1 MTYATLNQLK
11 SALRIGTADTMDDT
25 NLTLALN
32 AAEEAIN
39 AWCGRTFGS
48 AGTVDTAR
56 TYAAGKP
63 DEVEIDDLTS
73 ITTVEWS
80 KDGSTWTAT
89 TSYQPEPLNR
99 FTDGMSWPITRIRAT
114 SNFAFPVMNGIQ
126 TVRVTGVFQFG
137 AVPSSVVQAE
147 ILQASRVFARLSSPL
162 GVAGFAE
169 GIGAVQ
175 VRGGLDVD
183 VQQLLMPYR
192 RYRAA
197 L

>member
-1 MTYATLNQLK
+1 LTQLK
-11 SALRIGTADTMDDT
+11 SALRLSDSIDDT

-48 AGTVDTAR
+48 AGTVDSTR

-63 DEVEIDDLTS
+63 DDVEVDDLTS
-73 ITTVEWS
+73 ITTVEYS
-80 KDGSTWTAT
+80 RDGSTWNAT
-89 TSYQPEPLNR
+89 TDYQTEPLNR
-99 FTDGMSWPITRIRAT
+99 FTDGMSWPITRLRTI
-114 SNFAFPVMNGIQ
+114 NAFSWPVMNGIQ

-137 AVPSSVVQAE
+137 SVPSSVTQAE
-147 ILQASRVFARLSSPL
+147 VLQASRVFARLSSPL

-169 GIGAVQ
+169 GIGGMY

>member
-1 MTYATLNQLK
+1 MTYATLTQLK
-11 SALRIGTADTMDDT
+11 SALRLTDSIDDT

-32 AAEEAIN
+32 SAEEAIN

-48 AGTVDTAR
+48 AGTAVTTR
-56 TYAAGKP
+56 YYAAGKA
-63 DEVEIDDLTS
+63 DDVEVDDLTS

-80 KDGSTWTAT
+80 RDGSTWTAT
-89 TSYQPEPLNR
+89 TDYQAEPLNR
-99 FTDGMSWPITRIRAT
+99 YTDGMTWPITRLRTINA
-114 SNFAFPVMNGIQ
+114 FAWPVMNGVQ
-126 TVRVTGVFQFG
+126 TVRVTGIYQFG
-137 AVPSSVVQAE
+137 SVPSSVTQAAV
-147 ILQASRVFARLSSPL
+147 LQASRVFARLSSPL
-162 GVAGFAE
+162 GVAGFAD
-169 GIGAVQ
+169 GIGGMY

>member
-1 MTYATLNQLK
+1 MPYATLTQLK
-11 SALRIGTADTMDDT
+11 SALRLTDSIDDT

-32 AAEEAIN
+32 SAEEAIN

-48 AGTVDTAR
+48 AGTAVTSR
-56 TYAAGKP
+56 YYAAGKP
-63 DEVEIDDLTS
+63 DDVEIDDLTS

-80 KDGSTWTAT
+80 RDGSTWTVT
-89 TSYQPEPLNR
+89 TDYQAEPLNR
-99 FTDGMSWPITRIRAT
+99 YTDGMTWPITRLRAIN
-114 SNFAFPVMNGIQ
+114 SFSWPVFNGVQ
-126 TVRVTGVFQFG
+126 TVRVTGVYQFG
-137 AVPSSVVQAE
+137 SIPSSVTQAT

-169 GIGAVQ
+169 GIGGMY

>member
-1 MTYATLNQLK
+1 MAYATLTQLK
-11 SALRIGTADTMDDT
+11 SALRLTDSIDDT

-32 AAEEAIN
+32 SAEEAIN

-48 AGTVDTAR
+48 AGTATTTR
-56 TYAAGKP
+56 YYAAGKP
-63 DEVEIDDLTS
+63 DDVEVDDLTS

-80 KDGSTWTAT
+80 RDGSTWTVT
-89 TSYQPEPLNR
+89 TDYQAEPLNR
-99 FTDGMSWPITRIRAT
+99 FTDGMTWPITRLRTINA
-114 SNFAFPVMNGIQ
+114 FAWPVMNGVQ
-126 TVRVTGVFQFG
+126 TVRVTGVYQFG
-137 AVPSSVVQAE
+137 SIPSSVTQAT

-169 GIGAVQ
+169 GIGGMY

>member
-1 MTYATLNQLK
+1 MPYATLTQLK
-11 SALRIGTADTMDDT
+11 SALRLTDSIDDT

-32 AAEEAIN
+32 SAEEAIN

-48 AGTVDTAR
+48 AGTAVTSR
-56 TYAAGKP
+56 YYAAGKP
-63 DEVEIDDLTS
+63 DDVEIDDLTS

-80 KDGSTWTAT
+80 RDGSTWTAT
-89 TSYQPEPLNR
+89 TDYQAEPLNR
-99 FTDGMSWPITRIRAT
+99 YTDGMTWPITRLRTINA
-114 SNFAFPVMNGIQ
+114 FAWPVMNGIQ
-126 TVRVTGVFQFG
+126 TVRVTGVYQFG
-137 AVPSSVVQAE
+137 SIPSSVTQATV
-147 ILQASRVFARLSSPL
+147 LQASRVFARLSSPL

-169 GIGAVQ
+169 GIGGMY

>member
-1 MTYATLNQLK
+1 MAYATLTQLK
-11 SALRIGTADTMDDT
+11 SALRLTDSIDDT

-32 AAEEAIN
+32 SAEEAIN

-48 AGTVDTAR
+48 AGTVDSTR
-56 TYAAGKP
+56 YYAAGKA
-63 DEVEIDDLTS
+63 DDVEVDDLTS

-80 KDGSTWTAT
+80 RDGSTWTAT
-89 TSYQPEPLNR
+89 TDYQAEPLNR
-99 FTDGMSWPITRIRAT
+99 YTDGMTWPITRLRTINA
-114 SNFAFPVMNGIQ
+114 FAWPVMNGVQ
-126 TVRVTGVFQFG
+126 TVRVTGVYQFG
-137 AVPSSVVQAE
+137 SIPSSVTQAAV
-147 ILQASRVFARLSSPL
+147 LQASRVFARLSSPL
-162 GVAGFAE
+162 GVAGFAD
-169 GIGAVQ
+169 GIGGMY

>member
-11 SALRIGTADTMDDT
+11 SALRIGTADTLDDT

-39 AWCGRTFGS
+39 AYCGRTFGS
-48 AGTVDTAR
+48 AGTAVTTR
-56 TYAAGKP
+56 YYAAGKA
-63 DEVEIDDLTS
+63 DDLEIDDLTS

-80 KDGSTWTAT
+80 RDGATWTAT
-89 TSYQPEPLNR
+89 TDYQAEPLNR
-99 FTDGMSWPITRIRAT
+99 YTDGMTWPITRLRAIN
-114 SNFAFPVMNGIQ
+114 NFGWPVFNGIQ
-126 TVRVTGVFQFG
+126 TVRVTGIFQFG
-137 AVPSSVVQAE
+137 SVPFSVTQAE

-169 GIGAVQ
+169 GIGAMQ

-183 VQQLLMPYR
+183 VRQLLEPYR

>member
-1 MTYATLNQLK
+1 MTYATLTQLK
-11 SALRIGTADTMDDT
+11 SALRLTDSIDDT

-32 AAEEAIN
+32 SAEEAIN

-48 AGTVDTAR
+48 AGTAVTTR
-56 TYAAGKP
+56 YYAAGKA
-63 DEVEIDDLTS
+63 DDVEVDDLTS

-80 KDGSTWTAT
+80 RDGSTWTAT
-89 TSYQPEPLNR
+89 TDYQAEPLNR
-99 FTDGMSWPITRIRAT
+99 YTDGMTWPITRLRTINA
-114 SNFAFPVMNGIQ
+114 FAWPVMNGIQ
-126 TVRVTGVFQFG
+126 TVRVTGVYQFG
-137 AVPSSVVQAE
+137 SIPSSVTQATV
-147 ILQASRVFARLSSPL
+147 LQASRVFARLSSPL
-162 GVAGFAE
+162 GVAGFAD
-169 GIGAVQ
+169 GIGGMY

>member
-1 MTYATLNQLK
+1 MTYATLTQLK
-11 SALRIGTADTMDDT
+11 SALRLTDSIDDT

-32 AAEEAIN
+32 SAEEAIN

-48 AGTVDTAR
+48 AGTAVTTR
-56 TYAAGKP
+56 YYAAGKA
-63 DEVEIDDLTS
+63 DDVEVDDLTS

-80 KDGSTWTAT
+80 RDGSTWTAT
-89 TSYQPEPLNR
+89 TDYQAEPLNR
-99 FTDGMSWPITRIRAT
+99 FTDGMTWPITRLRTINA
-114 SNFAFPVMNGIQ
+114 FAWPVMNGVQ
-126 TVRVTGVFQFG
+126 TVRVTGIYQFG
-137 AVPSSVVQAE
+137 SIPSSVTQAAV
-147 ILQASRVFARLSSPL
+147 LQASRVFARLSSPL
-162 GVAGFAE
+162 GISGFSE
-169 GIGAVQ
+169 GIGAMY

>member
-1 MTYATLNQLK
+1 MPYATLTQLK
-11 SALRIGTADTMDDT
+11 SALRLTDSIDDT

-32 AAEEAIN
+32 SAEEAIN

-48 AGTVDTAR
+48 AGTAVTSR
-56 TYAAGKP
+56 YYAAGKP
-63 DEVEIDDLTS
+63 DDVEVDDLTS

-80 KDGSTWTAT
+80 RDGSTWTVT
-89 TSYQPEPLNR
+89 TDYQAEPLNR
-99 FTDGMSWPITRIRAT
+99 YTDGMTWPITRLRAIN
-114 SNFAFPVMNGIQ
+114 SFSWPVFNGVQ
-126 TVRVTGVFQFG
+126 TVRVTGVYQFG
-137 AVPSSVVQAE
+137 SIPSSVTQAT

-169 GIGAVQ
+169 GIGGMY

>member
-1 MTYATLNQLK
+1 MTYASLNQLK
-11 SALRIGTADTMDDT
+11 SALRLTDSIDDS

-39 AWCGRTFGS
+39 AYCGRTFGT
-48 AGTVDTAR
+48 AVVTPTAR

-63 DEVEIDDLTS
+63 DEVELDDLTS

-89 TSYQPEPLNR
+89 TDYQAEPLNR
-99 FTDGMSWPITRIRAT
+99 YTDGLSWPITRIRAT

-126 TVRVTGVFQFG
+126 TVRVTGIYQFG
-137 AVPSSVVQAE
+137 AIPSSVVQAE

-169 GIGAVQ
+169 GIGAMRVSRA
-175 VRGGLDVD
+175 VDPDVE
-183 VQQLLMPYR
+183 VLLQPYR
-192 RYRAA
+192 RFRAA

>member
-1 MTYATLNQLK
+1 MTYATLTQLK
-11 SALRIGTADTMDDT
+11 SALRLTDSIDDT

-32 AAEEAIN
+32 SAEEAIN

-48 AGTVDTAR
+48 AGTAVTTR
-56 TYAAGKP
+56 YYAAGKA
-63 DEVEIDDLTS
+63 DDVEVDDLTS

-80 KDGSTWTAT
+80 RDGSTWTAT
-89 TSYQPEPLNR
+89 TDYQAEPLNR
-99 FTDGMSWPITRIRAT
+99 YTDGMTWPITRLRTINA
-114 SNFAFPVMNGIQ
+114 FAWPVMNGVQ
-126 TVRVTGVFQFG
+126 TVRVTGIYQFG
-137 AVPSSVVQAE
+137 SVPSSVTQAAV
-147 ILQASRVFARLSSPL
+147 LQASRVFARLSSPL

-169 GIGAVQ
+169 GIGGMY

>member
-1 MTYATLNQLK
+1 MTYATLTQLK
-11 SALRIGTADTMDDT
+11 SALRLQDSIDDA

-32 AAEEAIN
+32 SAEEAIN

-48 AGTVDTAR
+48 AGTAVTTR
-56 TYAAGKP
+56 YYAAGKA
-63 DEVEIDDLTS
+63 DDVEVDDLTS

-80 KDGSTWTAT
+80 RDGSTWTAT
-89 TSYQPEPLNR
+89 TDYQAEPLNR
-99 FTDGMSWPITRIRAT
+99 YTDGMTWPITRLRTINA
-114 SNFAFPVMNGIQ
+114 FAWPVMNGVQ
-126 TVRVTGVFQFG
+126 TVRVTGVYQFG
-137 AVPSSVVQAE
+137 AIPSSVTQAT

-162 GVAGFAE
+162 GVAGFAD
-169 GIGAVQ
+169 GIGGMY

>member
-1 MTYATLNQLK
+1 MTYATLTQLK
-11 SALRIGTADTMDDT
+11 SALRLTDSIDDT

-32 AAEEAIN
+32 SAEEAIN

-48 AGTVDTAR
+48 AGTAVTTR
-56 TYAAGKP
+56 YYAAGKA
-63 DEVEIDDLTS
+63 DDVEVDDLTS

-80 KDGSTWTAT
+80 RDGSTWTAT
-89 TSYQPEPLNR
+89 TDYQAEPLNR
-99 FTDGMSWPITRIRAT
+99 YTDGMTWPITRLRTINA
-114 SNFAFPVMNGIQ
+114 FAWPVMNGVQ
-126 TVRVTGVFQFG
+126 TVRVTGIYQFG
-137 AVPSSVVQAE
+137 SIPSSVTQAAV
-147 ILQASRVFARLSSPL
+147 LQASRVFARLSSPL

-169 GIGAVQ
+169 GIGGMY

>member
-1 MTYATLNQLK
+1 MTYATLAQLK
-11 SALRIGTADTMDDT
+11 SALRLTDSIDDT

-32 AAEEAIN
+32 SAEESIN

-48 AGTVDTAR
+48 AGTVDSTR
-56 TYAAGKP
+56 YYAAGTP
-63 DEVEIDDLTS
+63 DDGEVDDLTS

-80 KDGSTWTAT
+80 RDGSTWTAT
-89 TSYQPEPLNR
+89 TDYQAEPLNR
-99 FTDGMSWPITRIRAT
+99 FTDGMTWPITRLRTINA
-114 SNFAFPVMNGIQ
+114 FAWPVMNGIQ
-126 TVRVTGVFQFG
+126 TVRVTGVYQFG
-137 AVPSSVVQAE
+137 SIPSSVTQATV
-147 ILQASRVFARLSSPL
+147 LQASRVFARLSSPL
-162 GVAGFAE
+162 GVAGFAD
-169 GIGAVQ
+169 GIGGMY

>member
-1 MTYATLNQLK
+1 MTYATLAQLK
-11 SALRIGTADTMDDT
+11 SALRLTDSIDDT

-32 AAEEAIN
+32 SAEESIN

-48 AGTVDTAR
+48 AGTVDSTR
-56 TYAAGKP
+56 YYAAGKP
-63 DEVEIDDLTS
+63 DDVEVDDLTS

-80 KDGSTWTAT
+80 RDGSTWTAT
-89 TSYQPEPLNR
+89 TNYQAEPLNR
-99 FTDGMSWPITRIRAT
+99 YTDGMTWPITRLRSTNA
-114 SNFAFPVMNGIQ
+114 FAWPVMDGIQ
-126 TVRVTGVFQFG
+126 TVRVTGIFQFG
-137 AVPSSVVQAE
+137 SIPSSVTQAT

-169 GIGAVQ
+169 GIGGMY

>member
-1 MTYATLNQLK
+1 MTYATLAQLK

-32 AAEEAIN
+32 SAEEAIN

-48 AGTVDTAR
+48 AGTAVTSR
-56 TYAAGKP
+56 YYAAGKP
-63 DEVEIDDLTS
+63 DDVEIDDLTS

-80 KDGSTWTAT
+80 RDGSTWTVT
-89 TSYQPEPLNR
+89 TDYQAEPVNR
-99 FTDGMSWPITRIRAT
+99 YTDGMTWPITRLRAIN
-114 SNFAFPVMNGIQ
+114 SFSWPVFNGVQ
-126 TVRVTGVFQFG
+126 TVRVTGVYQFG
-137 AVPSSVVQAE
+137 SIPSSVTQAT

-169 GIGAVQ
+169 GIGGMY